1 MWVIDSAHSII
12 SSVMQVTRFTTY
24 HCQGARPL
32 TSERNESLGSFLKRD
47 NTQCDK
53 NHKEVI

>member
-1 MWVIDSAHSII
+1 MCVIDTANSTI

-32 TSERNESLGSFLKRD
+32 TSEKKRKFRQFVE
-47 NTQCDK
+47 TL
-53 NHKEVI
+53 